1 MAYTV
6 LCKAH
11 SKSASSICFTHGTF
25 LCIKCLLE
33 KVEEKE
39 DCIKYDMT
47 DIADEKYQTKLKFF
61 TMQHHALK
69 KQETL
74 NYRIKEVNKEREYLV
89 KQVEEAQETL
99 IKDIKDKA
107 GNILTA
113 ISNEGAT
120 IESKYQVFVKEIDE
134 KLKPLEADIKRMES
148 ADSDIAKIRRSIEIL
163 EKELTQKYVVFGTV
177 TADFETNKKLTETF
191 KGLDS
196 LGTFVL
202 TEMEEYEPIGGE
214 DNKAFANDESEKRD
228 VMKTKKT
235 DGIDIKDEGEK
246 RDVKKTRKTEG
257 IDIKDEVEKRD
268 VRKTRKTEGIDM
280 KDEGEN
286 KDVRKTDKTEV
297 IYRRETLLASE
308 MYDSDIRTSNP
319 QPAKHSDN
327 LEKEVNM
334 ATIKSEEEQHQ
345 PPSPQISQLQSED
358 TSSATSKCC
367 CCN

>member
-1 MAYTV
+1 
-6 LCKAH
+6 
-11 SKSASSICFTHGTF
+11 
-25 LCIKCLLE
+25 
-33 KVEEKE
+33 
-39 DCIKYDMT
+39 
-47 DIADEKYQTKLKFF
+47 
-61 TMQHHALK
+61 MQHHALK